1 MRSLQICPKKNS
13 LYILYR
19 RERRRVLIL
28 IFPREWNIQ
37 VAFFHYDLGG
47 SQSSEL
53 IMIMIVDRVKSRR
66 HKGRASVHGLA
77 SQGENGSYLPAS
89 IVYILQSYLRWN
101 RNDFF
106 FWPQLFKKWITLS
119 TAIITTVHW
128 IVTFLVSLTR
138 IHRIV
143 ICPVDTQRV
152 LPPKLNYK
160 NFFMEIYGEF
170 EKTVKVHKNRLMFLW
185 SFLFASCRMNVVFA
199 I

>member
-13 LYILYR
+13 LYILYP

-28 IFPREWNIQ
+28 SFPREWNVQ
-37 VAFFHYDLGG
+37 VAFFHCDLGG

-66 HKGRASVHGLA
+66 HKGRATILA
-77 SQGENGSYLPAS
+77 SLGENGSYLPAL
-89 IVYILQSYLRWN
+89 ILYILQSYLRWN

-106 FWPQLFKKWITLS
+106 IWPQLFKKWITLS

-143 ICPVDTQRV
+143 ICPVDTRRV
-152 LPPKLNYK
+152 RAPKPNYK
-160 NFFMEIYGEF
+160 D
-170 EKTVKVHKNRLMFLW
+170 FLW
-185 SFLFASCRMNVVFA
+185 KFMTSS
-199 I
+199 IKQ